1 MRADLSTASPSHI
14 HSQARFI
21 PRKAPEGKQKVYFSK
36 HPQLGT
42 GRAGGNKTYSKQ
54 RSFPGRRI
62 SQSSGGMQNSCTN
75 SPGASTLPKRST
87 PGISSRPGQAA
98 KPCSAPAHPHTFA
111 HHRPGTAQ
119 RDKDPPVTPQELP
132 ITACGLSEG
141 RGLSVNSIKLV
152 NWKAECTKNCENN
165 FKLQNKIKKKQQRE
179 ALE

>member
-75 SPGASTLPKRST
+75 SPGASPCPREAHQASAADQDGLPSPALLLLILT
-87 PGISSRPGQAA
+87 PSLIIALARLKGTKIPQLPHRNFPSRPVG
-98 KPCSAPAHPHTFA
+98 S
-111 HHRPGTAQ
+111 
-119 RDKDPPVTPQELP
+119 
-132 ITACGLSEG
+132 
-141 RGLSVNSIKLV
+141 
-152 NWKAECTKNCENN
+152 
-165 FKLQNKIKKKQQRE
+165 QRE
-179 ALE
+179 EVSQLTVLNS

>member
-87 PGISSRPGQAA
+87 PGSQQQTRTGCQALLWSCSSSHLCSSSPWHGSKGQRS
-98 KPCSAPAHPHTFA
+98 PSYPTGTS
-111 HHRPGTAQ
+111 HH
-119 RDKDPPVTPQELP
+119 
-132 ITACGLSEG
+132 GLWALKGKRS
-141 RGLSVNSIKLV
+141 LS
-152 NWKAECTKNCENN
+152 
-165 FKLQNKIKKKQQRE
+165 
-179 ALE
+179 